1 MITLAIF
8 EAGDI
13 VKSDIGM
20 PIKIV
25 KFLAAGGQGEVYAI
39 ASRTVEKAKEAANRL
54 NIDVYYGSYEE
65 LFEEIMSYKKG
76 QLPEAKIHICICK
89 RMNF

>member
-1 MITLAIF
+1 MAIF

-25 KFLAAGGQGEVYAI
+25 KFLAAGGQGEVYV
-39 ASRTVEKAKEAANRL
+39 VEYAGKKKALKWYTNAGEKPQNFYENL
-54 NIDVYYGSYEE
+54 KKSYV
-65 LFEEIMSYKKG
+65 FESEKNNYTRVIIRFKK
-76 QLPEAKIHICICK
+76 PAE
-89 RMNF
+89 